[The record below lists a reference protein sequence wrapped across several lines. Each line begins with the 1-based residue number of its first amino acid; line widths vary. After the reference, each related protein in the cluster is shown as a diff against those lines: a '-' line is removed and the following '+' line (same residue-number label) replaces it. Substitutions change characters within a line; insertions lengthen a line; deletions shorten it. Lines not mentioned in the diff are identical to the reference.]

1 MATTSRHTELSNQLL
16 GHARIELEGGDTI
29 QAAEKAW
36 GAVAHFVKAIA
47 VAQGWPNETHRHLL
61 SNARRLLDLTPDP
74 DLNLVRLS
82 AVRQLHQNFYEDDL
96 DPADVSVHIDAAE
109 ELLDALKEADRSP
122 S

>member
-1 MATTSRHTELSNQLL
+1 MAAKSRHTELSSQLL
-16 GHARIELEGGDTI
+16 EYARIELQNGDTI

-47 VAQGWPNETHRHLL
+47 VAQGWPNETHRHPL
-61 SNARRLLDLTPDP
+61 SNARRLLDLTPVP

-82 AVRQLHQNFYEDDL
+82 AVRQLHQNFYEDDP

-109 ELLDALKEADRSP
+109 ELLVALKIANQSP
-122 S
+122 P